1 MQKIDIFKFKFY
13 NCCNILGYLSLK
25 YRCNRITWG
34 SCENGVVKMVQW
46 RWWCWQARH
55 LGIWCSG
62 LTFFS
67 PSRDWRLEF
76 RSWPMCRSG
85 LDSRDRPA
93 RNPRNAVNLLWTS
106 VHLSSGPPFP
116 YLLTSHLYAVFIIHY
131 NTRRFLSLHVSRYR
145 AHEFHEH
152 IFRNG
157 WMDCRDP
164 FHAALCL
171 HCCVTDKT

>member
-1 MQKIDIFKFKFY
+1 MPCLLCYETSLPLQKLRCY
-13 NCCNILGYLSLK
+13 GLS
-25 YRCNRITWG
+25 G
-34 SCENGVVKMVQW
+34 EDGMVKMVQW
-46 RWWCWQARH
+46 RWWFWQARH
-55 LGIWCSG
+55 LGIWCSYECSKTH
-62 LTFFS
+62 LFS
-67 PSRDWRLEF
+67 PSRNWGLEF
-76 RSWPMCRSG
+76 RSWPVCRSG
-85 LDSRDRPA
+85 LDSCDHPA
-93 RNPRNAVNLLWTS
+93 RNPCNAVNVLCL
-106 VHLSSGPPFP
+106 VHLSSGLPFP
-116 YLLTSHLYAVFIIHY
+116 YLLFSHLYAVFIIHY